1 MFPGGLFNNP
11 WHSWRSTNQL
21 EDTQTIP
28 EYDLFDD
35 DMTSTSNPCNHSSGT
50 TTPTQSQL
58 DTLPRA
64 TSAQPSTPAPVAPLD
79 PESEYDL
86 NVWRLHAPSHHNT
99 PEPEHFSSP
108 NVSTSKCAEPD
119 TPMDLGIPTES
130 GGCMRRRRSSK
141 NFEREYGSRD
151 GLQSLVKERERELS
165 ALHEAFSSS
174 MQSHINKLQTT
185 RMAEIETRV
194 QDEVTRLS
202 STLQAQKERELANI
216 EQRYARLKKPAGL
229 CPAYPQPMTPNLD
242 AIKWIRRSRG
252 VSKRTQLI
260 GVDIDDNP
268 TDPADPAGF
277 TSERHEAET
286 GEKAAPGSQ
295 DDQPTS
301 PPVSAMVEAITK
313 SVETTL
319 RTLLESGGDF
329 SVGTILRSPRRTPW
343 HRKQENHKLQL
354 EKATEPNYHHDFILA
369 EVCHLF
375 KEKLGI
381 VQDIDFITHA
391 PASTADVHAYEYE
404 DGPSPDTD
412 KIAFDLAWNY
422 SSPWNTFLL
431 SFLLHEFQLHCAS
444 EAWPIRKEDDYV
456 EEILRELEDSQRL
469 GKESRQ
475 ATRHQNIGI
484 KYHRRKTVLDRI
496 VAMKSETSDDDLG
509 SWKWLQRLINTL
521 GEHSMSSEE
530 SSVENGIEN
539 VLRVKKLEWQR
550 NIDKELEIVD
560 LQHVLD
566 KDIFCSQGSKPLPR
580 KHAPDNLISS
590 QAPVVGLPM
599 ALYDD
604 TWILQLTERQR
615 ESLEIS
621 KVPFPWMKLVA
632 T

>member
-1 MFPGGLFNNP
+1 
-11 WHSWRSTNQL
+11 
-21 EDTQTIP
+21 
-28 EYDLFDD
+28 
-35 DMTSTSNPCNHSSGT
+35 
-50 TTPTQSQL
+50 
-58 DTLPRA
+58 
-64 TSAQPSTPAPVAPLD
+64 
-79 PESEYDL
+79 
-86 NVWRLHAPSHHNT
+86 
-99 PEPEHFSSP
+99 
-108 NVSTSKCAEPD
+108 
-119 TPMDLGIPTES
+119 
-130 GGCMRRRRSSK
+130 
-141 NFEREYGSRD
+141 
-151 GLQSLVKERERELS
+151 
-165 ALHEAFSSS
+165 
-174 MQSHINKLQTT
+174 
-185 RMAEIETRV
+185 MAEIETHV

-202 STLQAQKERELANI
+202 SMLQAQKERELANI
-216 EQRYARLKKPAGL
+216 EQHYARLK
-229 CPAYPQPMTPNLD
+229 NLTTSSLSSAHNTKSTVD
-242 AIKWIRRSRG
+242 AIKRIRRSRG
-252 VSKRTQLI
+252 VSKQTQLI

-268 TDPADPAGF
+268 ADPTDPTDPAGF

-286 GEKAAPGSQ
+286 GEKAVPGSQ

-329 SVGTILRSPRRTPW
+329 S
-343 HRKQENHKLQL
+343 ENHKLQL
-354 EKATEPNYHHDFILA
+354 EKATEPNYHRDFILA
-369 EVCHLF
+369 KVRRLF

-391 PASTADVHAYEYE
+391 PASAADVHAYEYE

-412 KIAFDLAWNY
+412 KIAFNLAWNY

-431 SFLLHEFQLHCAS
+431 SFLLCKFQLCCTS

-456 EEILRELEDSQRL
+456 EEILWECYKRLRTLWRNAQPKLTTKGVPETPAEHEARLVEDSRRL
-469 GKESRQ
+469 GKE
-475 ATRHQNIGI
+475 

-550 NIDKELEIVD
+550 NIDKDLEIVD
-560 LQHVLD
+560 LQRVLD

-580 KHAPDNLISS
+580 KCAPNNPISS
-590 QAPVVGLPM
+590 RVPVVGLPM

-604 TWILQLTERQR
+604 MWILQLMERWR

-621 KVPFPWMKLVA
+621 KAPFPWMKLVA

>member
-28 EYDLFDD
+28 KYDLFDD
-35 DMTSTSNPCNHSSGT
+35 DMTSTSNPCNCSGGT

-64 TSAQPSTPAPVAPLD
+64 TSAQPSAPAPVPPLD
-79 PESEYDL
+79 PELEYNL

-108 NVSTSKCAEPD
+108 NMSTSKRAEPD

-130 GGCMRRRRSSK
+130 SAVPLLTSK
-141 NFEREYGSRD
+141 WLYEKEEVIQKLRKRIQEQGQQNDAVTS
-151 GLQSLVKERERELS
+151 LQSLVKERERELS
-165 ALHEAFSSS
+165 ALHEAFSLNELRKQFESS

-185 RMAEIETRV
+185 RMAEIETHV

-202 STLQAQKERELANI
+202 SMLQAQKERELANI
-216 EQRYARLKKPAGL
+216 EQHYARLKKPDN
-229 CPAYPQPMTPNLD
+229 PAD
-242 AIKWIRRSRG
+242 
-252 VSKRTQLI
+252 
-260 GVDIDDNP
+260 P
-268 TDPADPAGF
+268 TDPTDPAGF

-286 GEKAAPGSQ
+286 GEKAVPGSQ

-329 SVGTILRSPRRTPW
+329 S
-343 HRKQENHKLQL
+343 ENHKLQL
-354 EKATEPNYHHDFILA
+354 EKATEPNYHRDFILA
-369 EVCHLF
+369 KVRRLF

-391 PASTADVHAYEYE
+391 PASAADVHAYEYE

-412 KIAFDLAWNY
+412 KIAFNLAWNY

-431 SFLLHEFQLHCAS
+431 SFLLCKFQLCCTS

-456 EEILRELEDSQRL
+456 EEILWECYKRLRTLWRNAQPKLTTKGVPETPAEHEARLVEDSRRL

-475 ATRHQNIGI
+475 

-550 NIDKELEIVD
+550 NIDKDLEIVD
-560 LQHVLD
+560 LQRVLD

-580 KHAPDNLISS
+580 KCAPNNPISS
-590 QAPVVGLPM
+590 RVPVVGLPM

-604 TWILQLTERQR
+604 MWILQLMERWR

-621 KVPFPWMKLVA
+621 KAPFPWMKLVA